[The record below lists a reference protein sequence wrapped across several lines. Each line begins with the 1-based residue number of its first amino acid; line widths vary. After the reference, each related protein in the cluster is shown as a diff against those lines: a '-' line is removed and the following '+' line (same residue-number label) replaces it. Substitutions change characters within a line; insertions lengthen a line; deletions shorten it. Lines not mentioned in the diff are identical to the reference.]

1 MARKVVSRRALR
13 EEADAAEAAE
23 KSSAAT
29 KKKGHEKEGCQKDDQ
44 EKGRQEEDDH
54 HPQPRG
60 QGGPP
65 QALWGVFN
73 QSMRRVAVFEY
84 NEKRKADKMA
94 AELTEKAKAPHFVQ
108 CVKEAIEE

>member
-13 EEADAAEAAE
+13 EEAEAAE
-23 KSSAAT
+23 KASADKKKAT
-29 KKKGHEKEGCQKDDQ
+29 KKKATKKKAAKKRKTSSRSRAAKEVRLK
-44 EKGRQEEDDH
+44 
-54 HPQPRG
+54 
-60 QGGPP
+60 
-65 QALWGVFN
+65 ALWGVFN

-94 AELTEKAKAPHFVQ
+94 SELTEKANAPHFVQ

>member
-29 KKKGHEKEGCQKDDQ
+29 KKKATKK
-44 EKGRQEEDDH
+44 KAAKKATKKKAAKKTTTRS
-54 HPQPRG
+54 RTAKVVRLK
-60 QGGPP
+60 
-65 QALWGVFN
+65 ALWGVFN